1 MTRKYLP
8 LTEEAKVSLF
18 AGPKLETAKK
28 LALYGR
34 QSQKVQII
42 NNREAYEQQTLRLLE
57 YAEELGWMQ
66 EYIILCYENKRKD
79 GKWKNASAMLRI
91 DQRPGLS
98 SIVES
103 IKSGEVKTVLV
114 WAVDRLFRDP
124 DMIQPAVFAKICKD
138 HNVIVL
144 TIDDYFNFN
153 HHKRGRR
160 RLYNQACE
168 GADAPGPQPGVKAR
182 RA

>member
-1 MTRKYLP
+1 MFGTTVSPKEREKMTRKYLP
-8 LTEEAKVSLF
+8 LVLEEKVSLF

-34 QSQKVQII
+34 QSQKVQIT

-57 YAEELGWMQ
+57 YAEDLGWTRDC
-66 EYIILCYENKRKD
+66 IILCYENRRKD
-79 GKWKNASAMLRI
+79 GKWRNASAMLRI

-98 SIVES
+98 SIIES

-124 DMIQPAVFAKICKD
+124 DMIQPPVFAKICKD
-138 HNVIVL
+138 YNVIVL
-144 TIDDYFNFN
+144 TIDDYFDFN
-153 HHKRGRR
+153 HPKR
-160 RLYNQACE
+160 
-168 GADAPGPQPGVKAR
+168 DD
-182 RA
+182 